1 LVLKDKLFER
11 EPLPSQPIEHH
22 YWSRGFKR
30 IAGIDEAGRGAIAG
44 PLFVGFV
51 IFPQGYENPEIKDSK
66 LLTSEKR
73 EELYEV
79 ICKEALCYAVSQAT
93 VEEINE
99 LGIIKAFFLAI
110 ERVLTQVK
118 EQFKPELLLID
129 GPLCYPQYKGLQKAL
144 VKGDRLS
151 LNIAAAS
158 ILAKVS
164 RDRYMREIAE
174 SYPQYGFEK
183 HKGYATR
190 EHLLAIQKYGLSP
203 LHRRAFKCF
212 ETFCKEERIT

>member
-1 LVLKDKLFER
+1 MVLKGKLFEK
-11 EPLPSQPIEHH
+11 ETLPSQPIEIY
-22 YWSRGFKR
+22 YWSRGLKR

-44 PLFVGFV
+44 PLFVGLV

-66 LLTSEKR
+66 LLTPEKR

-99 LGIIKAFFLAI
+99 LGIIKALFLAI
-110 ERVLTQVK
+110 ERTLAQVK

-129 GPLCYPQYKGLQKAL
+129 GPLSYPHYKGLQKAL

-164 RDRYMREIAE
+164 RDRYMKEIAE
-174 SYPQYGFEK
+174 LYPQYGFEK

-212 ETFCKEERIT
+212 ETFCKEDPT